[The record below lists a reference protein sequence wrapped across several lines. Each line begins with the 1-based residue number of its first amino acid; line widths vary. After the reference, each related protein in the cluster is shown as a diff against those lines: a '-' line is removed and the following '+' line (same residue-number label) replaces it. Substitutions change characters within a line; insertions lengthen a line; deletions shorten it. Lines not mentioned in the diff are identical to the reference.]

1 MRARVI
7 GILLAGA
14 LLAACGGNDAGGGA
28 AAGDVGEPSSG
39 TTSTITMRDNE
50 FVPSAATIAV
60 GDVDLVNE
68 GQSPHNFT
76 IEGQGID
83 VDVDPGTTTTQPIDV
98 AAGTYT
104 IFCAFHRSDGMQGS
118 LTVSG

>member
-1 MRARVI
+1 MKARVI

-28 AAGDVGEPSSG
+28 AAGDDGRPPSA
-39 TTSTITMRDNE
+39 TTSTITMRDDE
-50 FVPSAATIAV
+50 FVPSTATIAV
-60 GDVDLVNE
+60 GDVELVNE
-68 GQSPHNFT
+68 GESPHNFT
-76 IEGQGID
+76 IEGQGVD
-83 VDVDPGTTTTQPIDV
+83 VDVDPGTTTTQPIDL

-118 LTVSG
+118 LTVEG

>member
-1 MRARVI
+1 MNARVI

-60 GDVDLVNE
+60 GDVNLVNE

-76 IEGQGID
+76 IEGQGVD
-83 VDVDPGTTTTQPIDV
+83 VDVDPGTTTTQPIDL

-118 LTVSG
+118 LTVEG

>member
-1 MRARVI
+1 MKARVI
-7 GILLAGA
+7 AILLAGA

-28 AAGDVGEPSSG
+28 ARDNGEPSSG
-39 TTSTITMRDNE
+39 TTSTITMRDDE
-50 FVPSAATIAV
+50 FVPSTATIAV

-68 GQSPHNFT
+68 GETPHNFT
-76 IEGQGID
+76 IEGQGVD
-83 VDVDPGTTTTQPIDV
+83 VDVDPGTTTTQSIDL

-118 LTVSG
+118 LTVES

>member
-1 MRARVI
+1 MNARVI

-14 LLAACGGNDAGGGA
+14 LLAACGGNDAGGA
-28 AAGDVGEPSSG
+28 TAGDDGEPSSG
-39 TTSTITMRDNE
+39 TTSTITMRDDE
-50 FVPSAATIAV
+50 FVPSKATIAV

-68 GQSPHNFT
+68 GESPHNFT
-76 IEGQGID
+76 IEGQGVD
-83 VDVDPGTTTTQPIDV
+83 VNVDPGTTTTQSIDL

-118 LTVSG
+118 LTVEV

>member
-1 MRARVI
+1 MKSRMI

-28 AAGDVGEPSSG
+28 AAGDDGEPSGG
-39 TTSTITMRDNE
+39 TTSIIAMRDDE
-50 FVPSAATIAV
+50 FVPSTATIAV
-60 GDVDLVNE
+60 GYVDLVNE
-68 GQSPHNFT
+68 GESPHNFT
-76 IEGQGID
+76 IEGQGVD
-83 VDVDPGTTTTQPIDV
+83 VDVDPGTTTTQPIDL

-118 LTVSG
+118 LTVEG